1 MESITAEAEKLLQ
14 QFPDAQEHIASKH
27 EEMVRAWNTLLEK
40 AQARKDKLQAAEN
53 LQMYFNDYR
62 ELL

>member
-1 MESITAEAEKLLQ
+1 MESITSEAEKLLQ

-27 EEMVRAWNTLLEK
+27 EEMVHAWNTLLEK